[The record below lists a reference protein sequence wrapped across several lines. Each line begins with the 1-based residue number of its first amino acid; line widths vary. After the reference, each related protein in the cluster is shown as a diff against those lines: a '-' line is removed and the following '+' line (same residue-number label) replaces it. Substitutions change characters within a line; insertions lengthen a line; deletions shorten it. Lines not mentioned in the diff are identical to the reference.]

1 MTTDTASAGTF
12 LTELVL
18 RHVGGRRYRVEQEFV
33 YIMRTGRHLVVP
45 AGFLTDGGSVPRLLW
60 PLYPPFGSDADEA
73 YTLHDY
79 GYAHAERWEMPRGEV
94 DALMREVM
102 EVKGFRR
109 TARAVV
115 WAGVKL
121 GGWLTF
127 RRHRAARRRELEA
140 TA

>member
-1 MTTDTASAGTF
+1 MSGGVASAGTF

-45 AGFLTDGGSVPRLLW
+45 AGFITDGGSVPRLLW
-60 PLYPPFGSDADEA
+60 SLYPPFGSDCDEA
-73 YTLHDY
+73 YVLHDF
-79 GYAHAERWEMPRGEV
+79 GYAHAEVWQMNRGEV

-102 EVKGFRR
+102 DVKGFR
-109 TARAVV
+109 TSGRAVV
-115 WAGVKL
+115 WAGVRL

-127 RRHRAARRRELEA
+127 RRHRETRRREA
-140 TA
+140 GAA